1 MGVAGGWEDWG
12 SALDSARVHFGFV
25 IWFWFSRGGGDAD
38 GWTDRQMPVFPAL
51 ESLTHDTD
59 VGLAGVN

>member
-1 MGVAGGWEDWG
+1 MGGLGVSTRFG
-12 SALDSARVHFGFV
+12 SGPFWICHLVLVIAR
-25 IWFWFSRGGGDAD
+25 GGDAD

-59 VGLAGVN
+59 VAASPA